1 MEILK
6 GYGSP
11 DFTTRGEKGD
21 LYVDLLGG
29 VTYRCLGASNPGVD
43 LGYVNVYKDRDAQYI
58 WEVAGSTPAAY
69 IVNTVEDLP
78 KDVPHNSLAVVLGVK

>member
-6 GYGSP
+6 GYGAP
-11 DFTTRGEKGD
+11 GPNTRAEEGD
-21 LYVDLLGG
+21 LYVDLVGG
-29 VTYRCLGASNPGVD
+29 VTYRCAGNSNPGVD
-43 LGYVNVYKDRDAQYI
+43 LGYVNVYRDRDNQYI
-58 WEVAGSTPAAY
+58 WEIAGSTPAAY